1 MGDSVD
7 PIRETSQRRAIDF
20 TAKYWFPTPFQGAI
34 FGLGVIWGGGG
45 VGAALGS
52 PVPWLLVYA
61 AIGAAGASIFLIL
74 LTYSLVWMKNGQ
86 LRYAMGRYVNCSDI
100 RGVTVRYVGYT
111 DFMSLIPL
119 PTIVPVVLL
128 DDRSIEIENL
138 AGYAGKNWGGKRV
151 LKQAAVIST
160 RAGLGV
166 VANIARPDFD
176 VEPRPKRALE

>member
-1 MGDSVD
+1 LSVALA
-7 PIRETSQRRAIDF
+7 RRWKVSF
-20 TAKYWFPTPFQGAI
+20 
-34 FGLGVIWGGGG
+34 
-45 VGAALGS
+45 
-52 PVPWLLVYA
+52 PWLLIDLA
-61 AIGAAGASIFLIL
+61 LGAAGVAIFMGL
-74 LTYSLVWMKNGQ
+74 LTYSLVWIKDGR
-86 LRYAMGRYVNCSDI
+86 LRYEMGRYVNCSDI

-119 PTIVPVVLL
+119 PTRVPVVIL

-166 VANIARPDFD
+166 ASIARPDFD
-176 VEPRPKRALE
+176 EESRPRRALE